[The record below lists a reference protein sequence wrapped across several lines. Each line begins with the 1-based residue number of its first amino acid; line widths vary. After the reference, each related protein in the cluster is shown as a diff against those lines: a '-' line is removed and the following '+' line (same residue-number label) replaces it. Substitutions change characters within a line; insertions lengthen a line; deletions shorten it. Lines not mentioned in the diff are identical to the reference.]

1 VTNVTW
7 LTQQTLEDVKMLV
20 RQDPWY
26 LMNRLH
32 GDIDRMLEGRLRG
45 LDRGMDDPGTGAVAD
60 WTPAVDI
67 REEND
72 RFLLEA
78 DIPGIQP
85 EDIEITME
93 DGVLTLNGRRQTR
106 AMEDADGFRQV
117 ERVSGV
123 FFRRFTLPDTADSEA
138 IEARFSHGVLE
149 VSIPKLPKVQP
160 RRIDVKVS

>member
-7 LTQQTLEDVKMLV
+7 LKQQTLEDVTMLV

-26 LMNRLH
+26 VMNRLQ
-32 GDIDRMLEGRLRG
+32 GDIDRILEGRLRG
-45 LDRGMDDPGTGAVAD
+45 LDRGLDDTSAGAVAD

-67 REEND
+67 QEEKD

-78 DIPGIQP
+78 DIPGIKP

-106 AMEDADGFRQV
+106 ALDDGDGFRRV
-117 ERVSGV
+117 ERVSGT
-123 FFRRFTLPDTADSEA
+123 FYRRFTLPDTADSEA
-138 IEARFSHGVLE
+138 IEAHFNHGVLE